1 MLRHLTAF
9 VRIGIFIIVLWG
21 HSLKITAMSPQ
32 TAHIYTSLDSIE
44 TIPLLDIGSR
54 AIGEGDNERAAI
66 ALYIVTQRYQ
76 ANPNDSLLCKCAV
89 VAYRNLGNLY
99 STHSLD
105 YRQAYRYLYKALK
118 IAQET
123 HNDYQLAY
131 IHTSLAN
138 LYNADKFTNT
148 LPDHKNCK

>member
-9 VRIGIFIIVLWG
+9 VRIGIFIIALWG

-76 ANPNDSLLCKCAV
+76 ANPGDSILRKCAV

-99 STHSLD
+99 ST
-105 YRQAYRYLYKALK
+105 
-118 IAQET
+118 
-123 HNDYQLAY
+123 
-131 IHTSLAN
+131 
-138 LYNADKFTNT
+138 
-148 LPDHKNCK
+148 